1 MKDEISVT
9 HSKVVELRLLS
20 EWSDGQVWVSCA
32 TPHLVAHTRL
42 LTPIWYAFFCRPE
55 QHGTITG
62 VMKTQ
67 IDWIPL
73 ATGSVRPTQGRTLA
87 VSQVNGG
94 SQSFNTVNTLR
105 ILGRWVS
112 VSQRAS
118 CERGARHRD

>member
-1 MKDEISVT
+1 MGRSGFRESHLSSSSLFSSSI
-9 HSKVVELRLLS
+9 LLS
-20 EWSDGQVWVSCA
+20 LVLKL
-32 TPHLVAHTRL
+32 PHSFL
-42 LTPIWYAFFCRPE
+42 FFSPE

-105 ILGRWVS
+105 ILGRWVGAPS
-112 VSQRAS
+112 VSLVSR
-118 CERGARHRD
+118 